1 MLGPSNVSRIPAG
14 NRKKGRVARV
24 SSDADGTFLLVFLS
38 GQVVVDGGR
47 AQDIRSTCRQREE
60 TSSPKD

>member
-24 SSDADGTFLLVFLS
+24 SSDANDMFLLAFLS
-38 GQVVVDGGR
+38 SQVVADGGR
-47 AQDIRSTCRQREE
+47 AQDM
-60 TSSPKD
+60 